1 MLPGAPDAAQDDICQ
16 AVYVNNPS
24 TELGVGSF
32 FLQEKNTASDA
43 TVKKERN
50 VLSVF
55 IIRLGLKFGLK
66 FVARQRGG
74 GGGWVWGGSKEALS
88 FAEANFR
95 SVCCL
100 LVLLFC
106 ASYILLFGYMLVEAI
121 TFGKFNIIFFISNA
135 VRVYFK
141 CS

>member
-1 MLPGAPDAAQDDICQ
+1 MLRGDPDDDSDDICQ
-16 AVYVNNPS
+16 ALYVNSPS

-66 FVARQRGG
+66 FVARQGG
-74 GGGWVWGGSKEALS
+74 GGGGEDPLLPGGD
-88 FAEANFR
+88 NFPGGVFFFF
-95 SVCCL
+95 VCCL

-106 ASYILLFGYMLVEAI
+106 ASYIVLFGYMLVEAI

>member
-1 MLPGAPDAAQDDICQ
+1 MLPGDPDDDSDDICQ
-16 AVYVNNPS
+16 ALYVNNPS

-55 IIRLGLKFGLK
+55 IIRLDLKFGLK
-66 FVARQRGG
+66 FVARQGG
-74 GGGWVWGGSKEALS
+74 GGGGGGGKETLS

-95 SVCCL
+95 SVCVVYLCYFF
-100 LVLLFC
+100 VLH
-106 ASYILLFGYMLVEAI
+106 I
-121 TFGKFNIIFFISNA
+121 
-135 VRVYFK
+135 
-141 CS
+141 

>member
-1 MLPGAPDAAQDDICQ
+1 MLSGDPDDDQDDICQ
-16 AVYVNNPS
+16 ALYVNNPS

-66 FVARQRGG
+66 FVARQGG
-74 GGGWVWGGSKEALS
+74 GGGEGKPSPSGGKTPPG
-88 FAEANFR
+88 
-95 SVCCL
+95 CC
-100 LVLLFC
+100 
-106 ASYILLFGYMLVEAI
+106 
-121 TFGKFNIIFFISNA
+121 FFFFFFFFFFL
-135 VRVYFK
+135 Y
-141 CS
+141 

>member
-1 MLPGAPDAAQDDICQ
+1 MLRGDPDDDSDDICQ
-16 AVYVNNPS
+16 ALYVNSPS

-74 GGGWVWGGSKEALS
+74 GGGVKEALS

>member
-1 MLPGAPDAAQDDICQ
+1 MLSGDPDDDQDDICQ
-16 AVYVNNPS
+16 ALYVNNPS

-66 FVARQRGG
+66 FVARQGG
-74 GGGWVWGGSKEALS
+74 GGGGGVLRKPSPSRRQTSAVCVLFTCVTFLCFIYSIVWLHA
-88 FAEANFR
+88 
-95 SVCCL
+95 C
-100 LVLLFC
+100 
-106 ASYILLFGYMLVEAI
+106 
-121 TFGKFNIIFFISNA
+121 
-135 VRVYFK
+135 
-141 CS
+141 